1 MDVSAVSVP
10 LFDLTEVLFRS
21 DHNLTMFF
29 FQTLRF
35 KSTVILVQS
44 PLIFTVRWL
53 FSLYQR
59 YWWTCLLC
67 ISLSWTFNSCSKT
80 LVVSNEP
87 IPSLSPHTDP
97 SSLIAREFNM
107 MGLALGTGGLALFT
121 DAEIEAQIVPDIFL
135 ETLLEAS
142 IEPALPS
149 SSYPNTTQFN
159 SQSPGL
165 NPLSLLTHTLCC

>member
-1 MDVSAVSVP
+1 
-10 LFDLTEVLFRS
+10 
-21 DHNLTMFF
+21 
-29 FQTLRF
+29 
-35 KSTVILVQS
+35 
-44 PLIFTVRWL
+44 
-53 FSLYQR
+53 
-59 YWWTCLLC
+59 
-67 ISLSWTFNSCSKT
+67 
-80 LVVSNEP
+80 
-87 IPSLSPHTDP
+87 
-97 SSLIAREFNM
+97 M